1 MVRRLDLDRNT
12 VIMPQATQAAFD
24 ARVGVD
30 DERLTGAATSA
41 SGIRIALH
49 GDLASVE
56 RDWRAF
62 EKIADGTVFQ
72 SFDWVS
78 LWQRHIGQ
86 LEGVRPVIVTGRDD
100 HGQLLFLLP
109 LSIERG
115 GLARRLTFLGTTLCD
130 YNGPLLAPEF
140 GARVDAARFRDVWS
154 EILGRLQSHPDFG
167 FDVVHFD
174 KMQRTVGAQ
183 PNPFIE
189 LGVIPHANGAY
200 LTKLGADWESF
211 YADKRS
217 SSTRR
222 RDRTKRKKLGE
233 FGEVKFVTA
242 EGEALSATLETLMDQ
257 KSKAFSAMGVTNIF
271 ALPGYSDFYH
281 ELARMQGFVHVSR
294 LDVGDQVAA
303 ANLGLIFRGS
313 YYHLLASYNGGELSK
328 FGPGAAHLH
337 DLLRYAMERSCQ
349 AFDFTIGDE
358 RYKQEWSDGHIV
370 LFDHVSAATARGCA
384 AAAKLY
390 AIGRTKHFI
399 KQNPALWEK
408 AYRIRAFIGPMMKR
422 LRGN

>member
-1 MVRRLDLDRNT
+1 
-12 VIMPQATQAAFD
+12 MPQATQAAFD
-24 ARVGVD
+24 ARVGV
-30 DERLTGAATSA
+30 EVQSPAGVRPASAAA
-41 SGIRIALH
+41 DIRVAIH
-49 GDLASVE
+49 DDLASVE

-78 LWQRHIGQ
+78 LWLHHIGWRD
-86 LEGVRPVIVTGRDD
+86 GVQPVVVTGRDAD
-100 HGQLLFLLP
+100 GQLLFLLP
-109 LSIERG
+109 LGIERG
-115 GLARRLTFLGTTLCD
+115 GLARRLTWLGTLLCD

-140 GARVDAARFRDVWS
+140 GARVDAARFRDLWR
-154 EILGRLQSHPDFG
+154 EICGRLQSHPLYR

-174 KMQRTVGAQ
+174 KMQRTTGPQ

-200 LTKLGADWESF
+200 VTKLGTEWESF
-211 YADKRS
+211 YTEKRS
-217 SSTRR
+217 SATRR

-233 FGEVKFVTA
+233 FGAVKFVTA
-242 EGEALSATLETLMDQ
+242 LGTQQLSSTLDTLMQQ
-257 KSKAFSAMGVTNIF
+257 KSKAFAAMGVTDIF

-281 ELARMQGFVHVSR
+281 ALSRMQGLVHVSR
-294 LDVGDQVAA
+294 LDVGAQVAA
-303 ANLGLIFRGS
+303 ANLGLVYRGS

-328 FGPGAAHLH
+328 YGPGAAHLH
-337 DLLRYAMERSCQ
+337 DLLRYAMERSCE

-370 LFDHVSAATARGCA
+370 LFDHISPATARGCI

-390 AIGRTKHFI
+390 AVGRTKQII
-399 KQNPALWEK
+399 KQNPALWDN
-408 AYRIRAFIGPMMKR
+408 AYRVRAFIGPMMKR

>member
-1 MVRRLDLDRNT
+1 
-12 VIMPQATQAAFD
+12 MPQATPTAFD
-24 ARVGVD
+24 ARVGID
-30 DERLTGAATSA
+30 DERRAGAPSA
-41 SGIRIALH
+41 AAAADVRIALH
-49 GDLASVE
+49 EDLASLE

-78 LWQRHIGQ
+78 LWQHHIGRR
-86 LEGVRPVIVTGRDD
+86 EGVRPVIVTARDG

-109 LSIERG
+109 LGIERG
-115 GLARRLTFLGTTLCD
+115 GLARRLTFLGTRLCD
-130 YNGPLLAPEF
+130 YNGPLLAPEL

-154 EILGRLQSHPDFG
+154 EILGRLQSHPEFG

-183 PNPFIE
+183 PNPFIG

-200 LTKLGADWESF
+200 VTKLGTEWESF
-211 YADKRS
+211 YSEKRS
-217 SSTRR
+217 SATRR

-242 EGEALSATLETLMDQ
+242 EGADALNATLDTLMDQ
-257 KSKAFSAMGVTNIF
+257 KSKSFAAMGVTNIF

-281 ELARMQGFVHVSR
+281 ALSRMQGLVHVSR
-294 LDVGDQVAA
+294 LDVGNEVAA

-328 FGPGAAHLH
+328 YGPGAAHLH
-337 DLLRYAMERSCQ
+337 DLLRYAIGRSCQ
-349 AFDFTIGDE
+349 TFDFTIGDE

-370 LFDHVSAATARGCA
+370 LFDHVSPASVRGCI

-390 AIGRTKHFI
+390 AVGRTKRFI

-408 AYRIRAFIGPMMKR
+408 VYKIRAVIGPLTKR